1 MPTAPT
7 GHAHMLV
14 YMRWPFCWFCSLVL
28 ARSMGN
34 TQVTP
39 ISPAM
44 PPLMSLAG
52 RLWEQR
58 ECQEWPPGPQVRTT
72 HGVGW
77 GQVQRQGC
85 ILT

>member
-1 MPTAPT
+1 
-7 GHAHMLV
+7 MLV
-14 YMRWPFCWFCSLVL
+14 YMRCPFCWFCSLVL

-52 RLWEQR
+52 RLRGQR
-58 ECQEWPPGPQVRTT
+58 GCQDGLLGAR
-72 HGVGW
+72 GGR
-77 GQVQRQGC
+77 GRGGDQRQRC
-85 ILT
+85 APT

>member
-1 MPTAPT
+1 
-7 GHAHMLV
+7 MLV
-14 YMRWPFCWFCSLVL
+14 YMRWPFCWFCNLVL

-52 RLWEQR
+52 RLWAEGVSGWR
-58 ECQEWPPGPQVRTT
+58 SLVRA
-72 HGVGW
+72 GRGW
-77 GQVQRQGC
+77 AKTKGRVA
-85 ILT
+85 L

>member
-1 MPTAPT
+1 MLGLLPRTAWHT
-7 GHAHMLV
+7 HMLV

-52 RLWEQR
+52 RLRGQ
-58 ECQEWPPGPQVRTT
+58 ECQNGFLRPWVR
-72 HGVGW
+72 VGA
-77 GQVQRQGC
+77 GHAARTE
-85 ILT
+85 I